1 MRKSKIA
8 VCLMT
13 ALLLSVLALT
23 ELALIQR
30 ENYPFTVEIYPE
42 GSVERITCWRRHGCY
57 YVFLPS
63 GADPAQAKLVTNP
76 LFPVWVAGQRVES
89 STVCGE
95 FPFEE
100 PLTITSKKWGRSY

>member
-42 GSVERITCWRRHGCY
+42 GSVERITCWRRDRKS
-57 YVFLPS
+57 V
-63 GADPAQAKLVTNP
+63 V
-76 LFPVWVAGQRVES
+76 
-89 STVCGE
+89 
-95 FPFEE
+95 
-100 PLTITSKKWGRSY
+100 